1 MRVLLVEPLEAPVF
15 SRAPIAS
22 QEFIVGVHRSQP
34 IPPPMTIVGMLGS
47 ALGLTLG
54 DRVRTH
60 IETFEVLLREF
71 ENAGCR
77 RPVVKGPLLWFRKLG
92 DKAYV
97 CLGGIVVPLYV
108 VEQVAGEVGK
118 AVREG
123 VIMCDDCVKIVSE
136 EAVGV
141 KLERGYG
148 GAVEK
153 MVDKGYMYKYST
165 VRYVTIRDGESLTP
179 TYVYWL
185 NCDKISIPRI
195 HRVGGE
201 GRISLVNITS
211 REDLPGRVARALEL
225 LASPLD
231 VEGEGPYMLLTQAPL
246 IPVGVEEELT
256 LDPESSRRV
265 AGLEFIRGVE
275 GVKGTVAIEV
285 EDGLKGKLKWR
296 LKRRVERLSLGY
308 SEALKA
314 RRPQVL
320 ALPVGTIVETR
331 RLEPRNVNRVAELL
345 WSIGL
350 ASLLKL

>member
-1 MRVLLVEPLEAPVF
+1 MSVLLVEPLEAPVF
-15 SRAPIAS
+15 SRTPIAS
-22 QEFIVGVHRSQP
+22 HEFIAGVHRAQP
-34 IPPPMTIVGMLGS
+34 IPPPTTIAGMLGS

-54 DRVRTH
+54 GRTEAH
-60 IETFEVLLREF
+60 IEAFEALLREF
-71 ENAGCR
+71 ESAGCR
-77 RPVVKGPLLWFRKLG
+77 KPVVKGPLLWFRKLG
-92 DKAYV
+92 GKAYA
-97 CLGGIVVPLYV
+97 CLGDIVAPLD
-108 VEQVAGEVGK
+108 VAEEVKK
-118 AVREG
+118 AVRGGEL
-123 VIMCDDCVKIVSE
+123 VCNDCVKVVSE

-141 KLERGYG
+141 KLERGYR

-153 MVDKGYMYKYST
+153 VVDKGYMYRYSM
-165 VRYVTIRDGESLTP
+165 VRYVTISEGEAVTP

-201 GRISLVNITS
+201 GRISLVNVTS
-211 REDLPGRVARALEL
+211 KEDLPGGVARALES
-225 LASPLD
+225 LASPLE

-246 IPVGVEEELT
+246 IPIGVEEKLT
-256 LDPESSRRV
+256 LDPESFTRI

-296 LKRRVERLSLGY
+296 LKRRVERLNLGY
-308 SEALKA
+308 SEVLEA

-331 RLEPRNVNRVAELL
+331 RLEPKNVNRVAELL

-350 ASLLKL
+350 ASLFKL

>member
-15 SRAPIAS
+15 SRTPIAS
-22 QEFIVGVHRSQP
+22 YEFIAGVHRAQP
-34 IPPPMTIVGMLGS
+34 IPSPTTIAGMLGS

-54 DRVRTH
+54 GRTGAH
-60 IETFEVLLREF
+60 IEAFEALLREF

-77 RPVVKGPLLWFRKLG
+77 KPVVKGPLLWFRKLG
-92 DKAYV
+92 GKAYV
-97 CLGGIVVPLYV
+97 CLGDTVAPLNV
-108 VEQVAGEVGK
+108 VERVAEEVRK
-118 AVREG
+118 AVKGGEL
-123 VIMCDDCVKIVSE
+123 VCDDCVKVVSE

-141 KLERGYG
+141 KLERGYR

-153 MVDKGYMYKYST
+153 VVDKGYMYRYST
-165 VRYVTIRDGESLTP
+165 VRYVTISDGESVTP

-185 NCDKISIPRI
+185 NCDRASIPRI

-201 GRISLVNITS
+201 GRISSVNVTS
-211 REDLPGRVARALEL
+211 KEDLPGGVARALEL
-225 LASPLD
+225 LASPLE

-246 IPVGVEEELT
+246 IPIGVEEKLT
-256 LDPESSRRV
+256 LDPESFTRI

-275 GVKGTVAIEV
+275 GVKGMVAIEV
-285 EDGLKGKLKWR
+285 EDELKGRLRWR
-296 LKRRVERLSLGY
+296 LKRRVERLNLGY

>member
-15 SRAPIAS
+15 SRTPITS
-22 QEFIVGVHRSQP
+22 HEFIVGVHRAQP
-34 IPPPMTIVGMLGS
+34 IPPPTTIAGMLGS

-54 DRVRTH
+54 GRAGAH
-60 IETFEVLLREF
+60 IEAFEALLREF

-77 RPVVKGPLLWFRKLG
+77 KPVVKGPLLWFRKLG
-92 DKAYV
+92 DRAYL
-97 CLGGIVVPLYV
+97 CLGDAVVPLDV
-108 VEQVAGEVGK
+108 VERVAEEVRK
-118 AVREG
+118 AVKGGEL
-123 VIMCDDCVKIVSE
+123 VCDDCVKVVSE

-141 KLERGYG
+141 KLERGYR

-153 MVDKGYMYKYST
+153 VVDKGYMYRYST
-165 VRYVTIRDGESLTP
+165 VRYVTISEGEAVTP

-201 GRISLVNITS
+201 DRISLVNITS
-211 REDLPGRVARALEL
+211 REDLPGEVARTLEL

-256 LDPESSRRV
+256 LDPESFTRI

-275 GVKGTVAIEV
+275 GVKGMVAIEV

-296 LKRRVERLSLGY
+296 LKRRVERLNLGY

>member
-15 SRAPIAS
+15 SRTPIAS
-22 QEFIVGVHRSQP
+22 HEFIAGVHRAQP
-34 IPPPMTIVGMLGS
+34 IPPPTTIVGMLGS

-54 DRVRTH
+54 GRTGAH
-60 IETFEVLLREF
+60 IGAFEALLREF

-77 RPVVKGPLLWFRKLG
+77 KPVVKGPLLWFRKLG
-92 DKAYV
+92 DRAYV
-97 CLGGIVVPLYV
+97 CLGDAVAPLDA
-108 VEQVAGEVGK
+108 VEQVAGEVRK
-118 AVREG
+118 AARGGELV
-123 VIMCDDCVKIVSE
+123 CDDCVKVVSE

-153 MVDKGYMYKYST
+153 VVDKGYMYRYST
-165 VRYVTIRDGESLTP
+165 VRYVTISEGEAVTP

-185 NCDKISIPRI
+185 NCDKIGIPRI

-201 GRISLVNITS
+201 GRFSLVNVTS
-211 REDLPGRVARALEL
+211 KEDLPGGVARALEL
-225 LASPLD
+225 LASPLE
-231 VEGEGPYMLLTQAPL
+231 VEGEGPYMLLTQAPV
-246 IPVGVEEELT
+246 IPVGVEGELA
-256 LDPESSRRV
+256 LDSESFTRI

-275 GVKGTVAIEV
+275 EVKGAVAIEV
-285 EDGLKGKLKWR
+285 EDGLRGRLKWR
-296 LKRRVERLSLGY
+296 LKRRVERLNLGY
-308 SEALKA
+308 SEVLKA

-331 RLEPRNVNRVAELL
+331 RLEPKNVNRVAELL

>member
-1 MRVLLVEPLEAPVF
+1 MRVLLMEPLETPVF
-15 SRAPIAS
+15 SRAPIVS
-22 QEFIVGVHRSQP
+22 HEFIVGVHRSQP
-34 IPPPMTIVGMLGS
+34 IPPPTTIAGMLGS

-54 DRVRTH
+54 GRVRTH

-71 ENAGCR
+71 ESASCR
-77 RPVVKGPLLWFRKLG
+77 RPVVKGPLVWFRKLG

-97 CLGGIVVPLYV
+97 CLGDIVVPLDV
-108 VEQVAGEVGK
+108 VERVAGEVRKG
-118 AVREG
+118 VREDES
-123 VIMCDDCVKIVSE
+123 VCDDCVKVVSE

-153 MVDKGYMYKYST
+153 VVDKGYMYRYST
-165 VRYVTIRDGESLTP
+165 VRYVTIRKGEPVTP

-185 NCDKISIPRI
+185 NCDRASIPRI

-201 GRISLVNITS
+201 GRISLVNVTS
-211 REDLPGRVARALEL
+211 REDLPGGVARALEL
-225 LASPLD
+225 LASPLE
-231 VEGEGPYMLLTQAPL
+231 VEGEGPYMLLTQAPV
-246 IPVGVEEELT
+246 IPVGVEEKLT
-256 LDPESSRRV
+256 LDPESFTRI

-296 LKRRVERLSLGY
+296 LKRRVERLNLGY
-308 SEALKA
+308 SEVLEA

-331 RLEPRNVNRVAELL
+331 RLEPKNVNRVAELL

-350 ASLLKL
+350 ASLFKL

>member
-15 SRAPIAS
+15 SRTPIAS
-22 QEFIVGVHRSQP
+22 YEFIAGVHRAQP
-34 IPPPMTIVGMLGS
+34 IPSPTTIAGMLGS

-54 DRVRTH
+54 GRTGAH
-60 IETFEVLLREF
+60 IEAFEALLREF

-77 RPVVKGPLLWFRKLG
+77 KPVVKGPLLWFRKLG
-92 DKAYV
+92 GKAYV
-97 CLGGIVVPLYV
+97 CLGDTVAPLNV
-108 VEQVAGEVGK
+108 VERVAEEVRK
-118 AVREG
+118 AVKGGEL
-123 VIMCDDCVKIVSE
+123 VCDDCVKVVSE

-141 KLERGYG
+141 KLERGYR

-153 MVDKGYMYKYST
+153 VVDKGYMYRYST
-165 VRYVTIRDGESLTP
+165 VRYVTISDGESVTP

-185 NCDKISIPRI
+185 NCDRASIPRI

-201 GRISLVNITS
+201 GRISSVNVTS
-211 REDLPGRVARALEL
+211 KEDLPGGVARALEL
-225 LASPLD
+225 LASPLE

-246 IPVGVEEELT
+246 IPIGVEEKLT
-256 LDPESSRRV
+256 LDPKSFGRFT
-265 AGLEFIRGVE
+265 GLEFIRGDM

-285 EDGLKGKLKWR
+285 EDELKGRLRWR
-296 LKRRVERLSLGY
+296 LKRRVERLNLGY

-331 RLEPRNVNRVAELL
+331 KLELDNVNRVVELL